1 MIMKEENI
9 LYVGV
14 DVGSKVNVASF
25 LDRRDKE
32 VIPPWQFANNQ
43 TGAEEL
49 EEKIIK
55 LCSEK
60 GFSPVRIGTEAT
72 SFYDFHLADFLAE
85 SKELNKFKIEVYRFN
100 PRIIHHFKKI
110 LKDLEKTD
118 FIDALVIAKRLK
130 FGNLPCPYH
139 CLKDYLPLQRLTRYR
154 YHLIKEIVREK
165 GFLLTHLFLKNSEL
179 ATKRPIKRVLGS
191 TSRAIIHKYL
201 SKDEIA
207 KASLEELT
215 ELITK
220 ASKNRYQD
228 PQVIAKLVKQ
238 TSRESYRIRE
248 GLANSLNLVIVSCFR
263 SIRSYQQSL
272 KEINKAIEDQLK
284 GFGQTLTSVPGI
296 GSILAA
302 GIIAE
307 IGDVKRFHS
316 ADALAK
322 YAGLWWPRK
331 QSGEFEAEERRLN
344 KSGNKYLRYYLVE
357 AASSMRVHNEE
368 YRRFYQKK
376 YQEAVSHHHKRA
388 LVLTARKLVRLVFS
402 LLKTKQLYQKEKQQ

>member
-1 MIMKEENI
+1 MKEENV
-9 LYVGV
+9 LYVGI
-14 DVGSKVNVASF
+14 DVASKVNVAAF
-25 LDRRDKE
+25 LDSRDRE
-32 VIPPWQFANNQ
+32 VIPCLQFPNNQ
-43 TGAEEL
+43 TGAENL
-49 EEKIIK
+49 EEKLIN
-55 LCSEK
+55 LCSK
-60 GFSPVRIGTEAT
+60 HGFSPVKLGTEAT

-85 SKELNKFKIEVYRFN
+85 SKALTKFQTEIYRFN
-100 PRIIHHFKKI
+100 PKIIHHFKKI

-118 FIDALVIAKRLK
+118 FVDAVIIAKRLK

-179 ATKRPIKRVLGS
+179 AVKRPIKRVLGS
-191 TSRAIIHKYL
+191 TSRAIIHEYL

-207 KASLEELT
+207 EASLDDLT
-215 ELITK
+215 ELIVK
-220 ASKNRYQD
+220 VSKNRYQN
-228 PQVIAKLVKQ
+228 PKIIAELIKR
-238 TSRESYRIRE
+238 TSQESYRIRQ
-248 GLANSLNLVIVSCFR
+248 GLANSLDLVIVSCFR

-284 GFGQTLTSVPGI
+284 GFSQTLTSVSGI

-302 GIIAE
+302 GLMAE
-307 IGDVKRFHS
+307 IGEIKRFPS
-316 ADALAK
+316 TDAVAK

-331 QSGEFEAEERRLN
+331 QSGEFEAEEKRLN

-368 YRRFYQKK
+368 YKAFYQKK
-376 YQEAVSHHHKRA
+376 YQEAVSHKHKRA

-402 LLKTKQLYQKEKQQ
+402 LLKTKQLYQKEN

>member
-1 MIMKEENI
+1 MMKEANV
-9 LYVGV
+9 LYIGI
-14 DVGSKVNVASF
+14 DVASKVNLASF
-25 LDRRDKE
+25 LDARDKE
-32 VIPPWQFANNQ
+32 VISPFRFANNQ

-49 EEKIIK
+49 EAKIIR
-55 LCSEK
+55 LCSEQ
-60 GFSPVRIGTEAT
+60 GFSPVKIGTEAT
-72 SFYDFHLADFLAE
+72 SFYDFHLADFLSE
-85 SKELNKFKIEVYRFN
+85 SKELAEFKTEVYRFN
-100 PRIIHHFKKI
+100 PKIIHHFKKI
-110 LKDLEKTD
+110 VKDLEKTD
-118 FIDALVIAKRLK
+118 CIDATIIAKRLK
-130 FGNLPCPYH
+130 FGSLPCPYH

-179 ATKRPIKRVLGS
+179 AVKRPIKRVLGS
-191 TSRAIIHKYL
+191 TSRAIIHQYL

-207 KASLEELT
+207 DASLEELT
-215 ELITK
+215 QLISQ

-228 PQVIAKLVKQ
+228 PKAIAKLVKQ
-238 TSRESYRIRE
+238 TSQESYRIRE
-248 GLANSLNLVIVSCFR
+248 GLANSLGLVIVSCFR

-272 KEINKAIEDQLK
+272 KEINKAIIDQLK
-284 GFGQTLTSVPGI
+284 GFSQTLVSVPGI
-296 GSILAA
+296 GPILAA
-302 GIIAE
+302 GILAE
-307 IGDVKRFHS
+307 IGEVKRFHS

-331 QSGEFEAEERRLN
+331 QSGEFEAENKRLN

-368 YRRFYQKK
+368 YKAFYQKK
-376 YQEAVSHHHKRA
+376 YREAVSHQHKRA